1 METVDELSRREI
13 LALKDIQLSG
23 RTTDCATMLKFL
35 NENIIFESQ
44 DGRLQLTSKGRRMLV
59 RGSPL
64 LWDLAS

>member
-23 RTTDCATMLKFL
+23 RTTDCVTMLKFL
-35 NENIIFESQ
+35 NENIFVESR
-44 DGRLQLTSKGRRMLV
+44 DGRLQLTKKGRQMLV